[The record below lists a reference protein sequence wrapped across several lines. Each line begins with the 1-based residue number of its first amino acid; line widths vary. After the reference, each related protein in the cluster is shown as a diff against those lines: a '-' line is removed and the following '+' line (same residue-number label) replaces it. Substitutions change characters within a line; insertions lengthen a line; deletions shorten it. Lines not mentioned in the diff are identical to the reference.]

1 MKKKGIEKMKKF
13 FSNFI
18 HNTKLHTK
26 AISCLLI
33 LLLFFYAIPTVI
45 YGEVADAIAAAG
57 EDIAATPDES
67 AAVAE
72 APDIYSYEGVAYE
85 AVELRE
91 ESAKH
96 FHLEDGSYVAA
107 QYAYPVHIADEGGKL
122 IDINNTLAEASGG
135 VYANPS
141 ARIKFAKKITGN
153 GNLFT
158 LHDGNTKLTFSLVG
172 AIKKTAG
179 EVTNGS
185 DAECETELQKMMNLE
200 GLTSRIIYRD
210 ILEGVDVEYVA
221 ESLNIK
227 ENIIVK
233 QRAEG
238 YSYTFE
244 LGLNGLTA
252 ALADGGAI
260 VITNTSSGKVQYT
273 IPAPVVYDANY
284 VHAPA
289 SAAGYTL
296 LDGGNGKYTLTVSV
310 SDEWM
315 NSEDRAYPVTVDP
328 TVTNTSAA
336 NNTIVDTY
344 VDGLNKTTSYGT
356 SLYFSVNISRT
367 AYWKITTLPNVPS
380 SARVSN
386 VSLNFYS
393 YGNTSKPLVGMYR
406 VLEDWDDTITY
417 QAKLDNPSIGRIDT
431 SVLDYKRAP
440 SGKYVAFNVTP
451 LWYDWNYNDNF
462 GVAFKTLESVNRTI
476 NFRSANS
483 STNKPYLSVSYSFNK
498 GLEDYWSTLTHSVGV
513 AGNGYVKPSTGA
525 VILGIPTLTT

>member
-57 EDIAATPDES
+57 EDIAAAPDES

-200 GLTSRIIYRD
+200 GITSRIIYRD

-244 LGLNGLTA
+244 LSLNGLTA

-328 TVTNTSAA
+328 TLGYSDASYGDTYISQAAPSNIYNTNTLLELAPGNVMYWRTSSLTNLPSDSYISGAFLSYKYYSSTSTASVAA
-336 NNTIVDTY
+336 
-344 VDGLNKTTSYGT
+344 
-356 SLYFSVNISRT
+356 
-367 AYWKITTLPNVPS
+367 
-380 SARVSN
+380 
-386 VSLNFYS
+386 
-393 YGNTSKPLVGMYR
+393 YR
-406 VLEDWDDTITY
+406 VTSSWDNLTF
-417 QAKLDNPSIGRIDT
+417 DNKDGI
-431 SVLDYKRAP
+431 V
-440 SGKYVAFNVTP
+440 
-451 LWYDWNYNDNF
+451 W
-462 GVAFKTLESVNRTI
+462 
-476 NFRSANS
+476 FRS
-483 STNKPYLSVSYSFNK
+483 
-498 GLEDYWSTLTHSVGV
+498 
-513 AGNGYVKPSTGA
+513 
-525 VILGIPTLTT
+525 